1 MTVSSSTTSSAEIRI
16 RLGHP
21 VIDVDGHTSEFIPA
35 LAPYLREVGISTDFN
50 ALFRGVLGAVQDYY
64 DLSPAE
70 RRRQRVMKPPW
81 WTRPM
86 RLADDRAASCFP
98 RYLRSRMDELGCDVS
113 VIYPSTGLAFFQL
126 RSEELRR
133 GACRA
138 LNRYHRD
145 AFDGCTDRL
154 IPVAV
159 VPASTPREAIEELE
173 YAVLE
178 LGYRAVVVPSYVPR
192 PVPGFERADAST
204 RRWAFWID
212 TYGIDSDYDYDPFW
226 QRCTD
231 LGVSIGTH
239 SQGND
244 IGFRRSPSNW
254 VYNHIGHFS
263 ASGEALCKSLFL
275 GGVTRRFPR
284 LRVALLEGGVGWACS
299 LYSDLV
305 AHWQKRNV
313 RAVREILDPRLLDV
327 ERFRQLAI
335 AYGSVG
341 LATSEVITGSL
352 LTSPGMQT
360 KRPNDDELDEF
371 AALDIEDADQI
382 KDLFVPNFYFGCE
395 ADDPMNAVAFQRH
408 LWPQSARLNAMYGSD
423 ISHFDVPVMAD
434 VLVEAY
440 ENIEDG
446 RMSEEDFK
454 DFVFTNPVR
463 FYTDSNPEFFNGTVL
478 AAEISVNPE
487 ERPPSPS
494 SRGREPDAPAGTRG

>member
-1 MTVSSSTTSSAEIRI
+1 MTVTSSSAAIREK
-16 RLGHP
+16 LGHP

-35 LAPYLREVGISTDFN
+35 LEPYLREVGISTDFN
-50 ALFRGVLGAVQDYY
+50 ALFRGVLGAVQHYY

-86 RLADDRAASCFP
+86 RLAEDRAASCFP

-126 RSEELRR
+126 GSDELRR

-145 AFDGCTDRL
+145 AFEGCTDRL
-154 IPVAV
+154 IPVAM
-159 VPASTPREAIEELE
+159 VPASTPQEAIEELD

-178 LGYRAVVVPSYVPR
+178 LGYRAVAIPSYIPR
-192 PVPGFERADAST
+192 TSAGFEHADLDT
-204 RRWAFWID
+204 RRWTTWYD
-212 TYGIDSDYDYDPFW
+212 TYGIDSDFDYDPFW

-231 LGVSIGTH
+231 LGVSLGTH
-239 SQGND
+239 TQGND
-244 IGFRRSPSNW
+244 IGFRRSPTNW
-254 VYNHIGHFS
+254 VYNHIGHFA

-275 GGVTRRFPR
+275 GGVTRRHPR
-284 LRVALLEGGVGWACS
+284 LRVALLEGGAGWACS
-299 LYSDLV
+299 LFSDLV
-305 AHWQKRNV
+305 SHWTKRNV
-313 RAVREILDPRLLDV
+313 TAIRESLDPSLLDV
-327 ERFRQLAI
+327 GRFRELAL

-341 LATSEVITGSL
+341 LATSEVISGSL

-360 KRPNDDELDEF
+360 KRPAVEELDEF
-371 AALDIEDADQI
+371 AALRIDRAEQI
-382 KDLFVPNFYFGCE
+382 KELFVPSFYFGCE
-395 ADDPMNAVAFQRH
+395 ADDPMNAVALQAH
-408 LWPQSARLNAMYGSD
+408 LWPCSARFNAMYGSD

-440 ENIEDG
+440 ESIVRG

-463 FYTDSNPEFFNGTVL
+463 FYTDSNPNFFEGTILAGEVRVNG
-478 AAEISVNPE
+478 
-487 ERPPSPS
+487 
-494 SRGREPDAPAGTRG
+494 RG